1 MKQCIVK
8 IETFLSERFKQQ
20 REYSNQF
27 YSSALSLSLSLSYL
41 LLPSARPLVALLP
54 FRARLPPYGSHSV
67 ASNMN
72 ASVAL
77 FIK

>member
-27 YSSALSLSLSLSYL
+27 YSSALSLISSS
-41 LLPSARPLVALLP
+41 
-54 FRARLPPYGSHSV
+54 LPPAHS
-67 ASNMN
+67 
-72 ASVAL
+72 
-77 FIK
+77 

>member
-27 YSSALSLSLSLSYL
+27 YSSALSLSLSHL

-54 FRARLPPYGSHSV
+54 FRARLPPYGSRSV